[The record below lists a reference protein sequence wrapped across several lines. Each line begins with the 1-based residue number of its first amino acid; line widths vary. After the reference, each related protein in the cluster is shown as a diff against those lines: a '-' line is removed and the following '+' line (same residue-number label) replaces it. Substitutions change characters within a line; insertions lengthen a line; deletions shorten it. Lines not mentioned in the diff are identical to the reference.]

1 MSNKHYYT
9 LYKYDILKNDIRYI
23 KEYPNLKQALNDLK
37 DYYKKSQIYDNITT
51 SLNDIKLLK
60 RFNLVLFKEKD

>member
-1 MSNKHYYT
+1 MANKYYYT
-9 LYKYDILKNDIRYI
+9 LYKYDCKLNDIRYL
-23 KEYPNLKQALNDLK
+23 KEYTNLKQALNDLK

-51 SLNDIKLLK
+51 SLNNIKILK

>member
-1 MSNKHYYT
+1 MANKHYYT
-9 LYKYDILKNDIRYI
+9 LYKYDCKLNDIRYL
-23 KEYPNLKQALNDLK
+23 KEYTNLKQALNDLK

-51 SLNDIKLLK
+51 SLNNIKILK